1 MPHIVALLLAYMK
14 GNVNLCMTLVKAG
27 ASLGIVNNQGVS
39 IFNFQVATRQLLFRS
54 APGLKLQS
62 YCPNSLHQG

>member
-1 MPHIVALLLAYMK
+1 MSNLVPCAAALLLAYMK

-39 IFNFQVATRQLLFRS
+39 IFNFQVATKQLLFRS
-54 APGLKLQS
+54 GPE
-62 YCPNSLHQG
+62 